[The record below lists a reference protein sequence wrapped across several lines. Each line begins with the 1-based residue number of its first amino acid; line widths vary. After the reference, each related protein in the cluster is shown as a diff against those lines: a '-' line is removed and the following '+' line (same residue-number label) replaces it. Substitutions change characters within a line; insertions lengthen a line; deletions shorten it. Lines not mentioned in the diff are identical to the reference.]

1 MTDKNPPSAETSGEP
16 AAAPAKAKIVLP
28 KPAPRHA
35 DQGRG
40 KGQGA
45 SIQRFDS
52 GHSQT
57 ANKKPP
63 RLPGR
68 NG

>member
-1 MTDKNPPSAETSGEP
+1 MTDKNPPSAEASSEP
-16 AAAPAKAKIVLP
+16 SATPAKAKIVLP
-28 KPAPRHA
+28 KLAPRHG
-35 DQGRG
+35 DQGHGRG
-40 KGQGA
+40 QAAGF
-45 SIQRFDS
+45 QRFNG

-57 ANKKPP
+57 NNKKPP